1 MLPTLAREGISV
13 SSTNTGFED
22 RLPAQAGSFAYQ
34 NANQRGEL
42 RMRPWQLGTAF
53 TLGLG
58 ALTGAGAL
66 RLPAS
71 PAETVTWLSDVEAA
85 RGVSRETG
93 KPLFVAFR

>member
-1 MLPTLAREGISV
+1 
-13 SSTNTGFED
+13 
-22 RLPAQAGSFAYQ
+22 
-34 NANQRGEL
+34 
-42 RMRPWQLGTAF
+42 MRPWQLGTAL

-71 PAETVTWLSDVEAA
+71 PADSVAWMSDVEAA

>member
-1 MLPTLAREGISV
+1 M
-13 SSTNTGFED
+13 
-22 RLPAQAGSFAYQ
+22 GSFAYQ

-58 ALTGAGAL
+58 ALTGTGAL